1 MIKNLLG
8 KAKSVLDEVEST
20 LKSPDSAESKHFNY
34 DETYFTFSLTG
45 GPIHTELITAS
56 AKIRQGILFSLI
68 FPSHFQA
75 TRLET
80 ISP

>member
-20 LKSPDSAESKHFNY
+20 LKSPDSSESKHFNY

-45 GPIHTELITAS
+45 GPIHTELLNAS
-56 AKIRQGILFSLI
+56 AKIRQGTFFSFIYLYN
-68 FPSHFQA
+68 FKV
-75 TRLET
+75 TRLE
-80 ISP
+80 ILSP